1 MRSIKFLISLAVL
14 LLAGKQTTIAQVCNN
29 AGNLIIYSNYDGGII
44 NINVDVNIPNLKIGI
59 CTYEAAQVNITGT
72 FSSNVTQVIYAGYNG
87 SNDNCNLNFTT
98 TAINAPVATAT
109 AINFY
114 PAVGSYTPYHGFG
127 NANLDGCYQCDTT
140 VSSGGVNSPDEV
152 VYYFTQQTG
161 GVFRSHNTQYAC
173 WTNSTFNVSAGG
185 NCCIVPSISVTCVA
199 PNAPVSSTSNTN
211 LAFCAA
217 QNTTLS
223 ATSSGTVYWY
233 ATNTSTTV
241 LNSGNT
247 FVTPTLTAGT
257 HTFYAGAVNS
267 CSNSATR
274 AAITV
279 TVNPLPTV
287 GISSSNSVVCAG
299 QIATLTASGA
309 SSYTW
314 NTTATTTNIVI
325 APSVN
330 TTYTVTGQ
338 SAIGC
343 KKTAT
348 INITVSACTGID
360 EDVNGV
366 FAMSVSPNPSKGMV
380 QVATDNTHTKQIT
393 ITDLTGKVVL
403 TSQTNEQ
410 KITLNIE
417 SLQKGIYIL
426 QVEQEKQ
433 TKRLKL
439 LIE

>member
-1 MRSIKFLISLAVL
+1 MRSFKFLISLLVL
-14 LLAGKQTTIAQVCNN
+14 FLASKQTTYAQVCNN

-59 CTYEAAQVNITGT
+59 CTYEAAQVNISGT

-87 SNDNCNLNFTT
+87 SNDNCSLNFTT
-98 TAINAPVATAT
+98 TVINAPVATAT

-114 PAVGSYTPYHGFG
+114 PAVGAYSPYHGFG
-127 NANLDGCYQCDTT
+127 NSNMVGCYQCDTT

-161 GVFRSHNTQYAC
+161 GVFRSHDTQYAC
-173 WTNSTFNVSAGG
+173 WTNSTYNVSAGG

-199 PNAPVSSTSNTN
+199 PSTPVSSTSTTN
-211 LAFCAA
+211 LNFCAGLS
-217 QNTTLS
+217 TTLS
-223 ATSSGTVYWY
+223 ATSSGTVNWY
-233 ATNTSTTV
+233 ATNTSTAV
-241 LNSGNT
+241 LNSGNS
-247 FVTPTLTAGT
+247 FVTPTLSAGT
-257 HTFYAGAVNS
+257 YTYYAGAVNS

-274 AAITV
+274 AAITL
-279 TVNPLPTV
+279 TVNPLPTI

-309 SSYTW
+309 SSYSW

-338 SAIGC
+338 SALGC
-343 KKTAT
+343 KNTAT
-348 INITVSACTGID
+348 INITVSPCTGIN
-360 EDVNGV
+360 ENEGNV
-366 FAMSVSPNPSKGMV
+366 FYLSVSPNPSSGNV
-380 QVATDNTHTKQIT
+380 EVLTENRDTKHIT

-403 TSQTNEQ
+403 AIQTVETR
-410 KITLNIE
+410 ISLNVE
-417 SLQKGIYIL
+417 SLQKGVYIL
-426 QVEQEKQ
+426 QVDQNGRSKN
-433 TKRLKL
+433 LKL